1 MLHISSR
8 ATVERGAVMTDKNR
22 DPKQKDP
29 ALDDVETG
37 SDADATPVAEPG
49 KTPPN
54 PNKKPDK

>member
-1 MLHISSR
+1 
-8 ATVERGAVMTDKNR
+8 MTDKNR